1 MILPPEFPQLG
12 GKNLRALRFARQ
24 VKTYS
29 HVKPSIPDQGRL
41 EPVEIVR
48 SSHDQEAVHLPVL
61 IDRLHQLRN
70 QRVIL
75 PATAARIR
83 TMPLLLL
90 STADGVDLVK
100 KEHDWAVRS
109 GRLKDSTDAFRP
121 GAGVLP
127 DQLRASDMMEVDA
140 KLSSR
145 SLRKQVLS
153 GSLRAVKK
161 NPVLNNTASLFG
173 EAISRD
179 RKNLR
184 FRARCP
190 TGVLHLHLRDVGPVR
205 DCLRDGWLAL
215 LTTSRHRRSCRP
227 RPQSEQYPNPQAEH
241 QNQGA
246 KRVHAI
252 PGPDCFRVVLQRPH
266 VRPLQHRKYS
276 HQHKCPRD
284 QQGPSDVRAREHKQ
298 NADS

>member
-1 MILPPEFPQLG
+1 MIFPPEFPQLG

-24 VKTYS
+24 VKTYP

-48 SSHDQEAVHLPVL
+48 SSHDQKAVHLPVL

-70 QRVIL
+70 QRVVL

-83 TMPLLLL
+83 AMPLLLF
-90 STADGVDLVK
+90 STADRVDLVK
-100 KEHDWAVRS
+100 KEHDWPVRS
-109 GRLKDSTDAFRP
+109 GRLEDSTDTFRP
-121 GAGVLP
+121 GADILP
-127 DQLRASDMMEVDA
+127 DQLRASNVMEVGA

-145 SLRKQVLS
+145 RLRKQILS
-153 GSLRAVKK
+153 GSLWAVEK
-161 NPVLNNTASLFG
+161 NSVLNNTATLFG
-173 EAISRD
+173 EAVSRD

-205 DCLRDGWLAL
+205 DWLRDGWLAL
-215 LTTSRHRRSCRP
+215 VTTSHHRRGCRP
-227 RPQSEQYPNPQAEH
+227 RSQCEQYPNPQAEH
-241 QNQGA
+241 QNKGA

-266 VRPLQHRKYS
+266 VRP
-276 HQHKCPRD
+276 
-284 QQGPSDVRAREHKQ
+284 
-298 NADS
+298 